1 MKNHERT
8 KLRYRKPTLDL
19 LKDPPGPLAGPF
31 CTGEIAVMNELLIAY
46 ARVSTYEQD
55 LTAQRN
61 AQLAELFNVGRATV
75 YRTVRRQEG
84 LIGPKYGH

>member
-1 MKNHERT
+1 
-8 KLRYRKPTLDL
+8 
-19 LKDPPGPLAGPF
+19 
-31 CTGEIAVMNELLIAY
+31 MNELLIAY